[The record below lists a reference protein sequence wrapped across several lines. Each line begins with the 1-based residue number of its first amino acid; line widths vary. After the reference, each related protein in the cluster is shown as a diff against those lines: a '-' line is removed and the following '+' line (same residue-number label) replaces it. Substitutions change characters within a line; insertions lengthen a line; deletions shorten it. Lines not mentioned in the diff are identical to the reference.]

1 VCSYELIVFHLSSRV
16 IKRTRDQWI
25 FIYVTRRS
33 NWIKSTLLT
42 HSRIHAD
49 CNKSNNELDSAHCM
63 TIINVSLPGTRGRL
77 IRLKSDNSY
86 QCIVNTYL

>member
-1 VCSYELIVFHLSSRV
+1 MCSYELIVFHLSGRV

-42 HSRIHAD
+42 HSIIHAD
-49 CNKSNNELDSAHCM
+49 ESDNAHYK
-63 TIINVSLPGTRGRL
+63 TIINVSLPGTRVRL
-77 IRLKSDNSY
+77 MRLKSDNSY
-86 QCIVNTYL
+86 QCIVNTYI